1 LIGLGLITAVFGQ
14 YVLYLFAN
22 KANLGR
28 LTLTGT
34 LFVVRIIY
42 IIIYMFS
49 WQSFWSLLSSQHS
62 GSKWSLSQPFGYYY
76 SCHQQFSL
84 FSRELLSKLTVQSQS
99 TELKPQ
105 RKDKI

>member
-1 LIGLGLITAVFGQ
+1 LPLIGLGLITAVFGQ

-49 WQSFWSLLSSQHS
+49 
-62 GSKWSLSQPFGYYY
+62 
-76 SCHQQFSL
+76 
-84 FSRELLSKLTVQSQS
+84 
-99 TELKPQ
+99 
-105 RKDKI
+105 